1 VPLLLASLEACCLE
15 ETDIPASPGSVA
27 ASLQRCPGRL
37 VQTVKEEQAYKQM
50 GLVYCG

>member
-15 ETDIPASPGSVA
+15 GTCVPVSPNSAA
-27 ASLQRCPGRL
+27 ASLQRCPERL
-37 VQTVKEEQAYKQM
+37 VKTVKDGKTYMQM